1 MPHSFFLGQL
11 EYPPSQTLKSMPH
24 SFFLGQLKCQPI
36 SVTDEHV
43 SFFLLGA
50 NWIPTISVT
59 DGHASF
65 FLLGATW
72 NQPIPVTD
80 GHSSFFLLGATWNQP
95 ISVTDGHASFFLLGA
110 TWTPT
115 YLSQWSAFIVL
126 SSRGNFNTHFGRP
139 FCLPFLFFS
148 VWGVFKPPSHSSM
161 ELFFSSLGQLY
172 TNLSQVLASLFLL
185 SPELLRCSS
194 ILFSSSV

>member
-1 MPHSFFLGQL
+1 
-11 EYPPSQTLKSMPH
+11 MPH

-50 NWIPTISVT
+50 NWIPT
-59 DGHASF
+59 
-65 FLLGATW
+65 
-72 NQPIPVTD
+72 
-80 GHSSFFLLGATWNQP
+80 

-139 FCLPFLFFS
+139 FCLPFLFFLS
-148 VWGVFKPPSHSSM
+148 EV
-161 ELFFSSLGQLY
+161 SLNPRLI
-172 TNLSQVLASLFLL
+172 LAWSYFFLL
-185 SPELLRCSS
+185 WDSYIPTSVKCLPRSFFFRRNFCAARRFCSRRRFNFS
-194 ILFSSSV
+194 ISSGRGCKT

>member
-72 NQPIPVTD
+72 
-80 GHSSFFLLGATWNQP
+80 
-95 ISVTDGHASFFLLGA
+95 
-110 TWTPT
+110 TPT

-126 SSRGNFNTHFGRP
+126 SSLGNFNTHFGRP